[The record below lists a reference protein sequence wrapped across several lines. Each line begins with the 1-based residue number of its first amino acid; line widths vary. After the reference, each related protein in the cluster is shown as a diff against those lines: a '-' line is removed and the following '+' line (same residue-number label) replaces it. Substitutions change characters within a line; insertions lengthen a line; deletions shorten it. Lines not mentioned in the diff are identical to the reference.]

1 MGFIGKLRQTNYN
14 PIRKIMDILI
24 EQFHPLTKVLLITL
38 LYTEKKNICFPIF
51 SILMEIQKKL
61 KIGIPI

>member
-24 EQFHPLTKVLLITL
+24 EQLTKVLLITL